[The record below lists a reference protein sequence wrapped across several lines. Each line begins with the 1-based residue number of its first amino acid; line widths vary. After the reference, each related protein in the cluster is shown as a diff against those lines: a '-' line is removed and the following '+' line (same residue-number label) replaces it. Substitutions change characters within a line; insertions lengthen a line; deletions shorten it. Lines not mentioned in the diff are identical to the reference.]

1 MAINEL
7 GMEIKEYKLLD
18 EKEYDAVIFGVVNV
32 GLHAIEYE
40 GEQKAPGTFV
50 RLVLEIP
57 SEVDEEGNVSTV
69 QKKIRLT
76 NNIEKGNYAK
86 LLVALGEKVNKN
98 NINSYLSN
106 DALKSL
112 LGKVVTVKLEHFE
125 TKDGARNTVRELGK
139 LDSRLPQPKGTREH
153 FFFTPYGA
161 SPDIDVFKKDVT
173 PFTQKEIMSS
183 LNSDHFDKSLHEV
196 YASLQEDYEKEKAGA
211 TAKGAKKTNTS
222 AIE

>member
-7 GMEIKEYKLLD
+7 GMEIKEYNLLE

-32 GLHAIEYE
+32 GLHPIEYQ
-40 GEQKAPGTFV
+40 GEVKSPGTFV

-57 SEVDEEGNVSTV
+57 SEKDSDGNVATV

-76 NNIEKGNYAK
+76 NNVEKGNYAK
-86 LLVALGEKVNKN
+86 LLTMLGEKVTKN

-112 LGKVVTVKLEHFE
+112 LGKAVVVKLEHFE
-125 TKDGARNTVRELGK
+125 SDSGTRNSLSEMSR
-139 LDSRLPQPKGTREH
+139 LDPRLPQPVGTREH

-161 SPDIDVFKKDVT
+161 SPDIEVFKKDVT

-183 LNSDHFDKSLHEV
+183 LNSDHFDKSLHAA
-196 YASLQEDYEKEKAGA
+196 YAELQENYEKEKAGS
-211 TAKGAKKTNTS
+211 TAKGVKKTNTS